1 MSAQLDRITSPA
13 DGSERV
19 EIGGLGIVWKIE
31 GVETGERFSVVHHP
45 LAPRALAAPLHRHTR
60 EDEYSYVLEGTL
72 GALLGDEVVTAGPG
86 TWVFKPRNQ
95 WHTFWNAGDTPCEI
109 IEIISPAGFEN
120 FFRELA
126 EVYAPRES
134 PISHASPTLCRAM
147 PSRWTRRACPASAS
161 ASGSCTRWRRR
172 GAGPMTRLPASGAV
186 VIAIGSRTVPRELTA
201 APSGVSGDAT
211 SDADQAESRSEPCLG
226 PAHRRGRVI
235 APTLLLRLADNW

>member
-1 MSAQLDRITSPA
+1 MSVQVDRVTIPA

-31 GVETGERFSVVHHP
+31 GAETGERFSVVHHP

-72 GALLGDEVVTAGPG
+72 GALLGEEVVAAGPG

-126 EVYAPRES
+126 DVYATDGEPDLSRFADLCARYALEMDPTS
-134 PISHASPTLCRAM
+134 VPGLCERFGLSHP
-147 PSRWTRRACPASAS
+147 
-161 ASGSCTRWRRR
+161 
-172 GAGPMTRLPASGAV
+172 
-186 VIAIGSRTVPRELTA
+186 
-201 APSGVSGDAT
+201 
-211 SDADQAESRSEPCLG
+211 
-226 PAHRRGRVI
+226 
-235 APTLLLRLADNW
+235 LA